1 MNKEIIKAMNKKS
14 KSKLWAWWGKNDYK
28 VFRVILFPL
37 WAIVYLKDKINIW
50 LNSKQNWNETRAIE
64 ILNYYIPRRAEWD
77 DKEKCF
83 YFFDNGMGW
92 NLVYAKHYL
101 KRKDRR
107 FWKVNCSWWGGEM
120 RTFLINKFELDG
132 FTKEVGYCGDSD
144 TEITYYLNKEKD

>member
-14 KSKLWAWWGKNDYK
+14 KSKLCVWWEKNHYK

-37 WAIVYLKDKINIW
+37 WAISCLKDKINMW
-50 LNSKQNWNETRAIE
+50 LNSKQKWDEKRATE
-64 ILNYYIPRRAEWD
+64 ILNYYIPRKAEWD
-77 DKEKCF
+77 DEDKCF
-83 YFFDNGMGW
+83 YFYDNGEGW
-92 NLVYAKHYL
+92 KLVYAKRYL

-107 FWKVNCSWWGGEM
+107 FWKVNCGWWGGEM

-132 FTKEVGYCGDSD
+132 FTKEVGYCGDYE